1 MKRTS
6 VRRNRT
12 GNRNRD
18 AKRDIGAMM
27 PILEFIYLLTVI
39 LKKPMN
45 PD

>member
-18 AKRDIGAMM
+18 AKRDTGATMLF
-27 PILEFIYLLTVI
+27 LEFIYLLTII